1 MPHGFDYTSSVTYG
15 DTFPWQG
22 KARVQRII
30 LPQIRTITA
39 YSDPS
44 VSFADSSPY
53 AGEPR
58 GALQKSVP
66 RLREAKRYGFYHCSD
81 TGRPQ

>member
-1 MPHGFDYTSSVTYG
+1 M
-15 DTFPWQG
+15 G
-22 KARVQRII
+22 KPIPYRVQAKF
-30 LPQIRTITA
+30 LHQIRTITA

-58 GALQKSVP
+58 GSGKVVRCAASPV
-66 RLREAKRYGFYHCSD
+66 
-81 TGRPQ
+81 